1 VLTRV
6 FLTEMPKGLV
16 DRYIL
21 PGNPA
26 LLDSPDVNKTKAAVL
41 KQHLSRLMEAK
52 ILAIPP
58 EKSASYYYS
67 FIYYYEATLVDLQ
80 DQLTS
85 LWAQIVDAY
94 YSGKINQRQFE
105 ELWRLLGAPVN
116 YTDPAT
122 GQVKTFTYQEAVAIN
137 SKVASDPAYRDRL
150 YQAWREAASRKYEQ
164 VKTLLNQYIQ
174 QNTQQTTTTTTAA
187 AKADLTYVA
196 AALAVI
202 LAAVVIFLVLKRR

>member
-1 VLTRV
+1 
-6 FLTEMPKGLV
+6 
-16 DRYIL
+16 
-21 PGNPA
+21 
-26 LLDSPDVNKTKAAVL
+26 L

-85 LWAQIVDAY
+85 LWGEIVDAY

-105 ELWRLLGAPVN
+105 ELWRALSAPVN

-122 GQVKTFTYQEAVAIN
+122 GQVKTFTYQEAVAVN
-137 SKVASDPAYRDRL
+137 DKVASDPTYRDRL
-150 YQAWREAASRKYEQ
+150 YQAWREAASHKYQQ

-174 QNTQQTTTTTTAA
+174 QNTQQTTTTTAA
-187 AKADLTYVA
+187 AKADLMYVA

-202 LAAVVIFLVLKRR
+202 LAVVAIFVILKRR